1 MDRVKT
7 EGWKNI
13 TLCENTIEEIETN
26 EKFDGALLF
35 AMHDVFNSVEGI
47 KKIYSLLNVNAR
59 IVCVGP
65 KTQERGLTRIFNPML
80 HLLFKRMALSQ
91 DNQDKPW
98 RVVESIFT
106 TEKIIDEK
114 HGLIFIY
121 IGRK

>member
-1 MDRVKT
+1 
-7 EGWKNI
+7 
-13 TLCENTIEEIETN
+13 
-26 EKFDGALLF
+26 
-35 AMHDVFNSVEGI
+35 
-47 KKIYSLLNVNAR
+47 
-59 IVCVGP
+59 
-65 KTQERGLTRIFNPML
+65 ML